1 LLNKNNE
8 EISAEIVVDIPI
20 VNDEGEEVY

>member
-8 EISAEIVVDIPI
+8 EISAEIDVDIPI